1 MRICIIS
8 HESSAW
14 GAVSC
19 SIKKHRAVQSRFY
32 SDPDEIPFSDC
43 DLIAYVGFFPT
54 TIVRKIQITAEC
66 RQRDIPNSVEY
77 QFVRMLPHDDPAAPD
92 CWEFIQLPAKQK
104 NDPHT
109 IRAASV
115 SQAVFQEQAENLR
128 QRGVKI
134 DQFFLTPL
142 LFCDQFFPGFDQ
154 YTPPRKQEI
163 VNYFTTEQVPGFHEF
178 IGECSQNQITDPIL
192 QINLFIAQ
200 QYFCAVDGKTN
211 LYMNAG
217 MLPENLRPS
226 RCHTLKRINCVL
238 CSLLLL
244 CIGILAYRHFN
255 HSWQTY
261 SQLNSQNKVLLQQ
274 VRQLQK
280 ETLRV
285 NQEIELLKHYY
296 ELNPGH
302 PDLRP
307 VLREISQKIPSY
319 MWVDSFRFSNG
330 VLELSVKSEKDDI
343 NFYKNLKEA
352 SCYKLVNLRKNRATQ
367 GKTEYS
373 VSLKV
378 EEAL

>member
-1 MRICIIS
+1 MRVCIIS
-8 HESSAW
+8 HESAVW

-43 DLIAYVGFFPT
+43 DLIVYVGFFPT
-54 TIVRKIQITAEC
+54 TIVRKIQIPAEC

-115 SQAVFQEQAENLR
+115 SQAVFQEQIENLR

-142 LFCDQFFPGFDQ
+142 LFCDQFFPDSDK
-154 YTPPRKQEI
+154 YAPPQKQEI
-163 VNYFTTEQVPGFHEF
+163 VNYFSTEQVPGFEDF
-178 IGECSQNQITDPIL
+178 SRECAQNQIVDSIL
-192 QINLFIAQ
+192 QINLFVARQ
-200 QYFCAVDGKTN
+200 FLCASNGKTN
-211 LYMNAG
+211 LYMSSG

-226 RCHTLKRINCVL
+226 RCHTLKRINFTL
-238 CSLLLL
+238 CGILLL
-244 CIGILAYRHFN
+244 CIGIQTYRHIN

-261 SQLNSQNKVLLQQ
+261 SQLKKQNKVLQQQ
-274 VRQLQK
+274 VRQLQQ

-285 NQEIELLKHYY
+285 NQDIELLKHYY
-296 ELNPGH
+296 EVNPGH

-307 VLREISQKIPSY
+307 VLREVSQKIPSY
-319 MWVDSFRFSNG
+319 MWVESLRFANG

-352 SCYKLVNLRKNRATQ
+352 SRYKLVNLRKNRAMQ

-373 VSLKV
+373 VTLKV
-378 EEAL
+378 EDVL

>member
-1 MRICIIS
+1 MRVCIIS
-8 HESSAW
+8 HE
-14 GAVSC
+14 VSVWAGMTC
-19 SIKKHRAVQSRFY
+19 LIKKGKAEQVCFY
-32 SDPDEIPFSDC
+32 SCLEDIKFSDIDITVFAGFVTTTLVR
-43 DLIAYVGFFPT
+43 DLQLPAESK
-54 TIVRKIQITAEC
+54 VRDLPGSI
-66 RQRDIPNSVEY
+66 EY
-77 QFVRMLPHDDPAAPD
+77 QFIRQLPFDTNELPY
-92 CWEFIQLPAKQK
+92 WEFIPFPKKSKADPYQIRVAAISACEFQKQVELLNQK
-104 NDPHT
+104 
-109 IRAASV
+109 
-115 SQAVFQEQAENLR
+115 
-128 QRGVKI
+128 GVKI

-142 LFCDQFFPGFDQ
+142 LFCERFFPGADQ
-154 YTPPRKQEI
+154 YTPPRKREI
-163 VNYFTTEQVPGFHEF
+163 ANYFTTEQVPDFREF
-178 IGECSQNQITDPIL
+178 IRECTQNQITDPIL

-226 RCHTLKRINCVL
+226 RAHVLKRINCIL

-261 SQLNSQNKVLLQQ
+261 SQIQQQNKVLLQQ
-274 VRQLQK
+274 VRQLQQ

-285 NQEIELLKHYY
+285 NQELELLKHYH

-343 NFYKNLKEA
+343 NFYKTLKDA
-352 SCYKLVNLRKNRATQ
+352 TRYKLVNLRKNRATQ